1 MNASFVKDSL
11 DIFPIL
17 KKKCSKLKLK
27 KKKKT
32 LDNLINNAL
41 GEGSK

>member
-27 KKKKT
+27 KKKT